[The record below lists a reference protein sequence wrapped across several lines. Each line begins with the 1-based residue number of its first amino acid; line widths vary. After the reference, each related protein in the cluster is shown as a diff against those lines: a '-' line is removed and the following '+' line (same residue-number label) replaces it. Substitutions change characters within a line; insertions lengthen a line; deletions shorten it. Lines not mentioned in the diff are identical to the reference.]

1 MHSLV
6 SLMATAGY
14 RSHNSQK
21 TLHTIDSRY
30 IMVIHDNDSAH
41 STTIMMI
48 KLWSDLHSRMT
59 PFTLPLQVSYVVPS
73 MSYTRKMTA
82 IYQERTVSWPCGWAD
97 LAQHSLDKM
106 AASSQTIFS
115 DAFSQMKNF
124 VFWLKFHWSLFLRVQ
139 LTITWYWVR

>member
-59 PFTLPLQVSYVVPS
+59 PFTLPLQASYEVPS
-73 MSYTRKMTA
+73 MSYTRKNDRNISRAHCILALWM
-82 IYQERTVSWPCGWAD
+82 SWF
-97 LAQHSLDKM
+97 
-106 AASSQTIFS
+106 SSTLPGQNGRLFTDDIFWCIFS
-115 DAFSQMKNF
+115 NEKFCILIKIS
-124 VFWLKFHWSLFLRVQ
+124 LKFVPKGSIDNNLVLG
-139 LTITWYWVR
+139 